1 MIVKKDLPI
10 SFNSIN
16 IDGEERHFTF
26 SSVAE
31 LETEWFKEN
40 PNLPANDD
48 FIVHF
53 IFGKEKR
60 IFRDGEFSFETML
73 SNLGI
78 DIKSDKPSAEALDI
92 LKKIKNEIL
101 EIFQKENQGKLYLY
115 GL

>member
-16 IDGEERHFTF
+16 IDGEERHFAF

-53 IFGKEKR
+53 VFGKETR

-78 DIKSDKPSAEALDI
+78 DIKSDKPSAESLDYV
-92 LKKIKNEIL
+92 KQIKERKL
-101 EIFQKENQGKLYLY
+101 REFSKGKSR
-115 GL
+115 